1 MREFS
6 LDRLTR
12 LASACAL
19 PAAKSLVAVRPT
31 GCRLANMKFQMDEVT
46 VYFPY
51 EYIYPEQ
58 FRYMQE
64 LKRALDA
71 HDHCLLEVR
80 CSSRK
85 RPRLTIGTVS
95 RASA

>member
-1 MREFS
+1 
-6 LDRLTR
+6 
-12 LASACAL
+12 
-19 PAAKSLVAVRPT
+19 
-31 GCRLANMKFQMDEVT
+31 MKFQLEEIT

-80 CSSRK
+80 PFMPHLTPAAAAQPCHRANVVACFGC
-85 RPRLTIGTVS
+85 RVDIGLPCGCWQRHLHCLRVLRL
-95 RASA
+95 

>member
-1 MREFS
+1 
-6 LDRLTR
+6 
-12 LASACAL
+12 
-19 PAAKSLVAVRPT
+19 
-31 GCRLANMKFQMDEVT
+31 MKFQLDEVT

-71 HDHCLLEVR
+71 HDHCLLEVQLPQ
-80 CSSRK
+80 S
-85 RPRLTIGTVS
+85 
-95 RASA
+95 